1 MVLIATSMV
10 MAVIIVT
17 AFGHAEAT
25 PIYAVEIDL

>member
-1 MVLIATSMV
+1 MV